1 MHDKISQQYL
11 EYLELHASDDYS
23 SLNFI
28 ELNLLFECRLIV
40 QLRLEWMLKRR
51 LDEELEAVEKIAND
65 CSYYLF

>member
-1 MHDKISQQYL
+1 MTLIRIGMQKSFLFNRKPVQVMHDKISQQYL

-40 QLRLEWMLKRR
+40 QLR
-51 LDEELEAVEKIAND
+51 
-65 CSYYLF
+65 SYYLF

>member
-65 CSYYLF
+65 CN

>member
-11 EYLELHASDDYS
+11 EYLELLASDDYS

-40 QLRLEWMLKRR
+40 QLRLECSNADWIKNLK
-51 LDEELEAVEKIAND
+51 LLKELPTIV
-65 CSYYLF
+65 